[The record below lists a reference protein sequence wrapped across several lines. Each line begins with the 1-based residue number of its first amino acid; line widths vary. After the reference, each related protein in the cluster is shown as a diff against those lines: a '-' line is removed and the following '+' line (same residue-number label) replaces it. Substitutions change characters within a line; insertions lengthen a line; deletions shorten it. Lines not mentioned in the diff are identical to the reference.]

1 MKNVIINGK
10 VILEDSIKELNV
22 FFENGKITEVSNRV
36 PTDETVIDAKGLY
49 VAPGMIDVHTH
60 GRNGSDTMYATF
72 KDLNNISV
80 SYLRDESKTENHEFV
95 KIPSFIKS
103 FTILFLSISSDW
115 L

>member
-60 GRNGSDTMYATF
+60 GRNGSDTMYAT
-72 KDLNNISV
+72 SV
-80 SYLRDESKTENHEFV
+80 SYTHLTLPTKRIV
-95 KIPSFIKS
+95 
-103 FTILFLSISSDW
+103 
-115 L
+115 